1 MQCQRSILALRDL
14 ALHVC
19 DLVLGFLALELD
31 DARATSRWVGFGG
44 CFLCFLGF
52 GLGALGRRVDVGVRV
67 EGRVAGRDDG
77 VPDDELG
84 GWDCRGRGG
93 RVGGRD
99 VDEDLLRVPVEEGG

>member
-44 CFLCFLGF
+44 CFLCF
-52 GLGALGRRVDVGVRV
+52 RV